1 MKVRG
6 KLCKRAEK
14 CVWEGGEPNTGE
26 NWEKWR
32 GQAFTTDKQK
42 MSFGFKEP
50 IISLNLVLIFG

>member
-1 MKVRG
+1 MKVGG

-14 CVWEGGEPNTGE
+14 CGGEAKCRRE
-26 NWEKWR
+26 LEKWR

-42 MSFGFKEP
+42 MSFGFKQT